1 MKTSL
6 NEQSGTLWQIIQGA
20 LVGRKSKR
28 GIEENSK
35 KNASEFTFQR
45 RFKGLSIFL
54 VSRVD

>member
-6 NEQSGTLWQIIQGA
+6 NGQSGTLWQIIQGA

-35 KNASEFTFQR
+35 KNASE
-45 RFKGLSIFL
+45 
-54 VSRVD
+54 